1 MDAVRRRCGDGAT
14 HRRDRAR
21 AGRPVLRAARQIRL
35 PIERRD
41 DSALGV
47 LAAVVVAMIGVYA
60 TVSYGVTQRTHE
72 FGIRA
77 ALGARFGDIRGQV
90 VGDGVKT
97 VAVGVALG
105 IALTLVTGRVVAA
118 MLDGV
123 APRDPAVLGKPLTL
137 HPRSPT
143 AGRRSRSAPTARRPP
158 WRGSPASLPL
168 RRRAREGSGS
178 SS

>member
-1 MDAVRRRCGDGAT
+1 M
-14 HRRDRAR
+14 
-21 AGRPVLRAARQIRL
+21 

-105 IALTLVTGRVVAA
+105 IALTLVTGRVVGAK
-118 MLDGV
+118 LDGV
-123 APRDPAVLGKPLTL
+123 APRDPAVLGEAA
-137 HPRSPT
+137 HAASEI
-143 AGRRSRSAPTARRPP
+143 AYRR
-158 WRGSPASLPL
+158 
-168 RRRAREGSGS
+168 
-178 SS
+178 